1 MSNTVYLVGAGCGD
15 KNLITIKAQ
24 NLIEKADIIIY
35 DYLARVP
42 FKADCKPE
50 CELIYVGKQ
59 ANNHTLSQDEI
70 SELIIEKSKQYKT
83 VVRLKGGD
91 PYVFGRGGEEALFL
105 KQNGINFEVVPA
117 VTSGIGGICYAGIP
131 ATHRGVAGSVHLITG
146 HRKSSDDEIN
156 YKALSMLD
164 GTFVFYMGLGEIDN
178 ITKKLIENG
187 KNPKTPVAVVKDA
200 SLPTMEKVI
209 STLDKISQ
217 VVKQKDIK
225 PPALIVVGDVVNFS
239 NDLDFYSSKPLF
251 GKNVIVTRARNQ
263 NSEFLSKITDELGA
277 NAIEF
282 PTIKTIK
289 TNPNSWNNVFDN
301 INDFNYII
309 LTSQNGV
316 DAFFNGL
323 FEKNID
329 ARNLTH
335 IKFCVVGHQTA
346 KTLKQYGIIADIIPK
361 SQISTGLIEIL
372 KDILIKTDKVLLPRV
387 KNAKQYLSNALKEI
401 CDLTEVV
408 TYETVADDSDKTDI
422 LAMLKNNEIDYITF
436 TSGSTV
442 ENFVNS
448 IEQQNINLLKNVKI
462 LSIGEQT
469 SKQIKR
475 FNLNEFAQADKPSI
489 DEMIKLLKRCEQND

>member
-1 MSNTVYLVGAGCGD
+1 MNNTVYLVGAGCGD

-24 NLIEKADIIIY
+24 SLIEKADVIIY

-42 FKADCKPE
+42 FKADCKHE

-70 SELIIEKSKQYKT
+70 NQLIVEKSKQYKT

-105 KQNGINFEVVPA
+105 KQNGVNFEVVPA

-131 ATHRGVAGSVHLITG
+131 ATHRGVASSVHLITG
-146 HRKSSDDEIN
+146 HKKSSKDEIN
-156 YKALSMLD
+156 YKALAMLD
-164 GTFVFYMGLGEIDN
+164 GTLVFYMGIADIEN
-178 ITKKLIENG
+178 ITKSLIDNG
-187 KNPKTPVAVVKDA
+187 KNPKTPVAVIKNA

-209 STLDKISQ
+209 SNLDGISQ
-217 VVKQKDIK
+217 KVRENNLTA
-225 PPALIVVGDVVNFS
+225 PALIVVGGVVNFS
-239 NDLDFYSSKPLF
+239 EDLDFYSTKPLF

-263 NSEFLSKITDELGA
+263 NSEFLTRITDELGA

-289 TNPNSWNNVFDN
+289 TNPKSWNNVFDK
-301 INDFNYII
+301 IDEYNYII

-316 DAFFNGL
+316 ESFFDGL
-323 FEKNID
+323 FEKNMD
-329 ARNLTH
+329 ARCLTN
-335 IKFCVVGHQTA
+335 IKFCVVGHQTG

-361 SQISTGLIEIL
+361 RQISTGLIEVL
-372 KDILIKTDKVLLPRV
+372 KDVLTKQDKVLLPRV
-387 KNAKQYLSNALKEI
+387 KNAKPYLSSELKNM
-401 CDLTEVV
+401 CHLTEVV
-408 TYETVADDSDKTDI
+408 TYETVADTSDKTDV
-422 LAMLKNNEIDYITF
+422 LTMLKNNEIDYVTF

-448 IEQQNINLLKNVKI
+448 ISKENISLLENVKI

-475 FNLNEFAQADKPSI
+475 FELNEFAQSEKPSI
-489 DEMIKLLKRCEQND
+489 HEMIKLLKRCEQND